1 LKKDHVCFA
10 QEQLRD
16 ETFAERDQAGR
27 FSRALWA
34 KCGEAGLTGL
44 HVPEAYGGRGYDAIN
59 LALAFE
65 GLGYGTED
73 QGLLLALGAH
83 LFGVVAPIIQAG
95 EAAQKQKYL
104 PKLADGS
111 WMAARALSEPASSAD
126 LGALTTRA
134 DAEGAG
140 FRITGEKTLC

>member
-1 LKKDHVCFA
+1 MEFKLTKEQKRLKKDHVCFA

-44 HVPEAYGGRGYDAIN
+44 HVPEAYGGRGYDALN
-59 LALAFE
+59 MALAFE

-73 QGLLLALGAH
+73 QGLP
-83 LFGVVAPIIQAG
+83 F
-95 EAAQKQKYL
+95 
-104 PKLADGS
+104 S
-111 WMAARALSEPASSAD
+111 FRCSSAC
-126 LGALTTRA
+126 AICTR
-134 DAEGAG
+134 GPFPGPPSTMRCFAG
-140 FRITGEKTLC
+140 RRRTSTCRSS